1 LCYLRPPDGTVL
13 SRPRS
18 ARLRF
23 DRSLATV
30 TGGNGARSVATKEHW
45 AEVLRIPRFR
55 VGSGKCLNCERHLNR
70 QFIQRSAK
78 EIAVGSG
85 TRRACQARLD
95 GVQEQLRNAG
105 MAEIV
110 RVEAVD
116 VADKPVLDLLG

>member
-1 LCYLRPPDGTVL
+1 LGCPRAPPV
-13 SRPRS
+13 S
-18 ARLRF
+18 ASTEAG
-23 DRSLATV
+23 DRY
-30 TGGNGARSVATKEHW
+30 GGNGARSVATKEHW

-55 VGSGKCLNCERHLNR
+55 VGSGKCLNR

-116 VADKPVLDLLG
+116 VAYEPVLDLLVR